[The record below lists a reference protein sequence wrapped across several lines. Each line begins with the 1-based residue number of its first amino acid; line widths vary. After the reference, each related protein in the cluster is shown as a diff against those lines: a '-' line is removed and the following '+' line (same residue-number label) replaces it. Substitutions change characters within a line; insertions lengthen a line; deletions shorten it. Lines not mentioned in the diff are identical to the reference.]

1 MECPQAGG
9 RMTFVGARCPSSKG
23 LWTAWT
29 LLQVACSP
37 QGFLV
42 AITAAGTA
50 YQVTWSLEL
59 RKMW

>member
-1 MECPQAGG
+1 MLGAPQ
-9 RMTFVGARCPSSKG
+9 KG

-42 AITAAGTA
+42 AITAAGAA
-50 YQVTWSLEL
+50 YQVTWSP
-59 RKMW
+59 